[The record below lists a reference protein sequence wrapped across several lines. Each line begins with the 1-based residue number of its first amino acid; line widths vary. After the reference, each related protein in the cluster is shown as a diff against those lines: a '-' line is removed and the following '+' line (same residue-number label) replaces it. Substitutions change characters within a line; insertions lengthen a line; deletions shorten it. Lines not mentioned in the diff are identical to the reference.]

1 MSDIGPDE
9 LPEDVARLLGDARG
23 LRGPSD
29 AARARMKERLVSA
42 LPRPPGPGGGA
53 GGAEPSAGTTGGSF
67 FPRIPA
73 WVAAATFVV
82 GLGAGALVRPLA
94 APSAGPSASVAG
106 LTAIPS
112 VARTPVATVAD
123 LGSGAPSL
131 PTLEPRDLPLVASA
145 KPIVSVA
152 PLQAHGPD
160 IRDLAAEQAV
170 LDVGRTA
177 LGRGDADNALAAT
190 AEHAKKFPRGALS
203 EEREA
208 IAVQAL
214 ALGGKKEEA
223 KARAERF
230 KKAHPESILLPA
242 VLAAGGAR

>member
-1 MSDIGPDE
+1 MSDIGLDE
-9 LPEDVARLLGDARG
+9 LPEDVARLLGDARE

-29 AARARMKERLVSA
+29 AARAKMKERLISA
-42 LPRPPGPGGGA
+42 LPLPPAGPGGG
-53 GGAEPSAGTTGGSF
+53 GDGAEPPAGTAGGSF

-82 GLGAGALVRPLA
+82 GLGAGAFVRPLA
-94 APSAGPSASVAG
+94 AQSAGPSASVAA
-106 LTAIPS
+106 LPAIPS
-112 VARTPVATVAD
+112 VALTTVAEV
-123 LGSGAPSL
+123 GSGGTSL

-145 KPIVSVA
+145 KPVPSVA
-152 PLQAHGPD
+152 QLQAHGPD
-160 IRDLAAEQAV
+160 NRDLAAEQAV

-177 LGRGDADNALAAT
+177 LGRGDADNALSAT

-242 VLAAGGAR
+242 VLAAGGAP